1 MSDDKHG
8 AGAADLELTDADA
21 DLIFNGEDVL
31 DNLGKADELPEDIT
45 DAILHVEYLEQQE
58 KQKQQEQQNKQQ
70 SLQHHHNM
78 SQQQQHILSPT
89 PAGFDINGTLDG
101 YSDGDFHQLSQSFE
115 SHQGPPPEYPGAT
128 KHLPTSSQQISLG
141 HVNQASSSM
150 NNYLHEQQTNSRF
163 THHPIHTKIPSSPSS
178 GSQSQ
183 LHLLRQSSYPMT
195 LPPSSTLLNNST
207 HLVSDRMGR
216 LPPVST
222 ITMQP
227 DWHNSDSTTLYQNGY
242 HNPTEH
248 HLYQHGGL
256 PSPPH
261 YHSTEH
267 RLMYPTSQMFSP
279 GGYGIHHT
287 QRPPQPQRVNMPLQ

>member
-1 MSDDKHG
+1 M
-8 AGAADLELTDADA
+8 
-21 DLIFNGEDVL
+21 L
-31 DNLGKADELPEDIT
+31 DNLGKDELPEDIT

-58 KQKQQEQQNKQQ
+58 KQEQQNKQQ
-70 SLQHHHNM
+70 ALQHQHSM
-78 SQQQQHILSPT
+78 TQQHILSP
-89 PAGFDINGTLDG
+89 PPGGFDINETLDG
-101 YSDGDFHQLSQSFE
+101 FNDGDFHQLSQSFD

-128 KHLPTSSQQISLG
+128 KHLPTNSQQMS
-141 HVNQASSSM
+141 HTNVNQQSNNMS
-150 NNYLHEQQTNSRF
+150 NYLHEQQTNSRF
-163 THHPIHTKIPSSPSS
+163 QHHQIHPKIPSSPRS

-195 LPPSSTLLNNST
+195 LPPSSTLLNNSA
-207 HLVSDRMGR
+207 HLVNGRMGP

-227 DWHNSDSTTLYQNGY
+227 DWHSSETPTLYQNGY
-242 HNPTEH
+242 HTHSDH
-248 HLYQHGGL
+248 HMYQHGGL

-279 GGYGIHHT
+279 SGYGLHHT
-287 QRPPQPQRVNMPLQ
+287 PRPPQPQRVNMPLQ